1 MAVVNQ
7 SICVVVA
14 FWNYMNNHVQGIL
27 HPALNGV
34 RAEICI
40 SAGQAALKML
50 QELEEQTGFEH
61 K

>member
-1 MAVVNQ
+1 
-7 SICVVVA
+7 
-14 FWNYMNNHVQGIL
+14 MNNHVRGIL
-27 HPALNGV
+27 HPALNNV

-50 QELEEQTGFEH
+50 QELEEQTLFEQ